1 MLPLLPINPGLPYEE
16 RVNAMQQ
23 AEAINESREKADG
36 KSLRRRPRKN
46 RSLWSGRL
54 WPQLQRGCSKVI
66 QGASQVRHGHKQAYG
81 SLLGM
86 QGLVGRQGRQH
97 KVKPQGQKG

>member
-1 MLPLLPINPGLPYEE
+1 MLPLLPITPGLPYEQ
-16 RVNAMQQ
+16 RFNAMQQ
-23 AEAINESREKADG
+23 AEALNEPREEENG
-36 KSLRRRPRKN
+36 EGLRKRTGED

-81 SLLGM
+81 SLLGL
-86 QGLVGRQGRQH
+86 QGLMGRQGRQH

>member
-23 AEAINESREKADG
+23 AEAINEPREKAYG
-36 KSLRRRPRKN
+36 KSLRRRPREN

-54 WPQLQRGCSKVI
+54 WPQLQRSCSKVI
-66 QGASQVRHGHKQAYG
+66 QGASQMRYGHKQAYG
-81 SLLGM
+81 SLLVL
-86 QGLVGRQGRQH
+86 QGLMGRQGRQH